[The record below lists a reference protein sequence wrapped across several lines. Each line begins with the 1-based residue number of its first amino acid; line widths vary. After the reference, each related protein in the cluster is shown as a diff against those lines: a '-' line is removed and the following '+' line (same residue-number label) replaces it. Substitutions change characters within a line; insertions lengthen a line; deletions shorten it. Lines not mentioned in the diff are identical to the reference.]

1 MRPTRL
7 EDTTKNLS
15 VTTTTW
21 SLEKTVKAL
30 EMKQVVKSKNRY
42 VYPGYLQLDT
52 TPFTFQITSLT
63 VLIRVF
69 TSS

>member
-21 SLEKTVKAL
+21 SLEKTVKSL
-30 EMKQVVKSKNRY
+30 EMKQVLKLKSRY
-42 VYPGYLQLDT
+42 VYPGYLQLVHS
-52 TPFTFQITSLT
+52 F
-63 VLIRVF
+63 
-69 TSS
+69 